1 MSPKHTADEDG
12 SVELELRAL
21 SVPPPDDQLTVTVLK
36 PKTLPKLVAL
46 FGVSLVLMASTAYS
60 ASWLGYQQANRNT
73 KAQIAELNADLASR
87 RAARAESDQRTAQ
100 QQDTLRRY
108 ACALAKAA
116 PSPDAEIRQMRTD
129 LGCDALPPAPPARVA
144 GVTGD
149 QPGRSWI
156 HNSSTGPR
164 RPARPA
170 APGDGR
176 QHPDRDAPARPA
188 PAQAQTDQ
196 HRAQPAAGE
205 QRPGHRVRRPAAAR
219 QGLRLTHLT
228 GREYRH
234 GQARRR

>member
-129 LGCDALPPAPPARVA
+129 LGCDALPPAPPPGSPASPATSPA
-144 GVTGD
+144 GPGSTTRAPAPGG
-149 QPGRSWI
+149 QPGRPPPVTGASTPI
-156 HNSSTGPR
+156 GMPQPAPPPPKPRPTSTGPSPP
-164 RPARPA
+164 PASN
-170 APGDGR
+170 
-176 QHPDRDAPARPA
+176 APAIGCVDLPLL
-188 PAQAQTDQ
+188 
-196 HRAQPAAGE
+196 GK
-205 QRPGHRVRRPAAAR
+205 VCV
-219 QGLRLTHLT
+219 
-228 GREYRH
+228 
-234 GQARRR
+234 

>member
-1 MSPKHTADEDG
+1 MSPKHTADDDG
-12 SVELELRAL
+12 PVELELRAL

-129 LGCDALPPAPPARVA
+129 LGCDALPPAPPPGPPASPATSPA
-144 GVTGD
+144 GPGSTTRAPAPGG
-149 QPGRSWI
+149 QPGRPPPATGASTPI
-156 HNSSTGPR
+156 GMPQPAPPPPKPRPTSTGPSPP
-164 RPARPA
+164 PASN
-170 APGDGR
+170 
-176 QHPDRDAPARPA
+176 APAIGCVDLPLL
-188 PAQAQTDQ
+188 
-196 HRAQPAAGE
+196 GK
-205 QRPGHRVRRPAAAR
+205 VCV
-219 QGLRLTHLT
+219 
-228 GREYRH
+228 
-234 GQARRR
+234 